1 MPELG
6 IFHRP
11 SLTATGTALAD
22 ALAAGTV
29 PVPPD
34 LQAVLVDSLAQL
46 AANRHGDH
54 RRWAE
59 AVAALPRGDASAPAL
74 IPGPTVSLPGS
85 LDPAAQ
91 AAAAELLDAL
101 HPWRK
106 GPFRYAGV
114 EIDTEWRSDWKWA
127 RIDAELRQLMGEQA
141 APRVLDVGCGNGY
154 FGWRLLDA
162 GAHCVVGIDP
172 TLLFCMQHLAINR
185 RAASDRNWVLPLRLE
200 DLPSGADGCFDGVL
214 SMGVLY
220 HRRDAAAHL
229 AELRAQLAPGGW
241 LLLETLVVAGATIFP
256 AANKGRYAR
265 MRNVWCVPNEHTV
278 EEWLQEAGFSNIR
291 CAHVGDTSTD
301 EQRSTPWMR
310 FESLREALDASDPGR
325 TIEGW
330 PRPRRAVYL
339 ARRR

>member
-6 IFHRP
+6 VFHRP
-11 SLTATGTALAD
+11 SLTATRNALAG

-29 PVPPD
+29 PVPAD
-34 LQAVLVDSLAQL
+34 LQAVLVESLDNL

-54 RRWAE
+54 RKWAN
-59 AVAALPRGDASAPAL
+59 AVAALPGADVSPPAL
-74 IPGPTVSLPGS
+74 IAGPTVSLPCS
-85 LDPAAQ
+85 LSPAAQ
-91 AAAAELLDAL
+91 AATAKQLDAL

-106 GPFRYAGV
+106 GPFRYAGI

-127 RIDAELRQLMGEQA
+127 RIDAALRQMMAEQA

-162 GAHCVVGIDP
+162 GAHCVIGIDP

-200 DLPSGADGCFDGVL
+200 DLPSTAIGSFDGVL

-241 LLLETLVVAGATIFP
+241 LLLETLVVAGATIYP
-256 AANKGRYAR
+256 GENKGRYAR
-265 MRNVWCVPNEHTV
+265 MRNVWCVPNERVV
-278 EEWLQEAGFSNIR
+278 EDWLTEAGFSEVR
-291 CAHVGDTSTD
+291 CAHVGDTRTD

-310 FESLREALDASDPGR
+310 FESLREALNASDPAR

-339 ARRR
+339 ARQR